1 MRYKQLLESAE
12 RPYRETLEWK
22 HFKNPELHTKY
33 FENYLS
39 YKKQPHLKQ
48 LKDDIDYLADE
59 QADYSERYAF
69 LFFAEN
75 EELTD
80 EMSDYLSQNGFDL
93 VKHIIFT
100 SKIDHLQL
108 SNKDVSPITITRLSE
123 VDLNAYVANQYEAN
137 LIYGKAYAD
146 QMRHYNENHLLQ
158 DDSVIYL
165 AKDGAKIVGA
175 LTAWYFGDYVEMD
188 DFHVHENY
196 RGRGIGSALQ
206 AKASEGIPNAILIA
220 EEENRDMYQHQGYR
234 DVAYYW
240 TALKSDMRS
249 RDV

>member
-12 RPYRETLEWK
+12 HPYRETLEWK
-22 HFKNPELHTKY
+22 YFKNPELHTKY

-48 LKDDIDYLADE
+48 LQEDINYLADE
-59 QADYSERYAF
+59 QAGYGERYAF

-75 EELTD
+75 EDLTD
-80 EMSDYLSQNGFDL
+80 EMRAYLSENGFDL

-108 SNKDVSPITITRLSE
+108 SQKDVSPITITRLSE
-123 VDLNAYVANQYEAN
+123 ADLKAYVASQYETN

-146 QMRHYNENHLLQ
+146 QMRHYNENHLLK
-158 DDSVIYL
+158 DASVIYL
-165 AKDGAKIVGA
+165 AKDDNEIVGA
-175 LTAWYFGDYVEMD
+175 LTAWYFEDYVEMD
-188 DFHVHENY
+188 DFHVNENY

-206 AKASEGIPNAILIA
+206 AKASEGVSNAILIA
-220 EEENRDMYQHQGYR
+220 EEENRDMYQHQGYQE
-234 DVAYYW
+234 VAYYW